1 MSTIINHCITR
12 LYSVVSDSLQPHGLL
27 PARTLCLWDFAGKNT
42 GVGCHFL
49 LLGIFLTQGLNPGLP
64 HYRQM
69 LYYLSHQGS
78 HITFWKRQN
87 YGCRE
92 SISGHQGMKQGRMN
106 RQSREI
112 FTAVKVLDAYYPN
125 FVKPIECVRS
135 REKSLFLSWVIMMYQ
150 RRFINCNKCTTLLGD
165 VDKEGGGA
173 YAGSGVYRKLL
184 YFSLS
189 FAVNLK
195 LL

>member
-1 MSTIINHCITR
+1 
-12 LYSVVSDSLQPHGLL
+12 
-27 PARTLCLWDFAGKNT
+27 
-42 GVGCHFL
+42 
-49 LLGIFLTQGLNPGLP
+49 
-64 HYRQM
+64 
-69 LYYLSHQGS
+69 
-78 HITFWKRQN
+78 
-87 YGCRE
+87 
-92 SISGHQGMKQGRMN
+92 MKQGRMN

-135 REKSLFLSWVIMMYQ
+135 REKSLFLSWVIMMDQ